1 MSSINTNGMNVN
13 YPVSGVNNTTQGFRD
28 NFSSI
33 KTNLDTAASEISD
46 LQNKAILKS
55 ALAGTSLNNDMANGL
70 ISNALTKSFRAS
82 TYNLGNNISGT
93 MTVNVSQG
101 DVQYGTI
108 TANTTLQFGGW
119 APVGTQSN
127 VQLQLNIANAN
138 AFITLPSTTT
148 DINSLPS
155 AGMTFTALQLEN
167 YFSNAAPSVS
177 GSYTNIIGIPYGVS
191 QVNYTLS
198 TTNCGTT
205 IDILPINRNQK
216 STFIGSGTPAV
227 SNVSATG
234 TITVA
239 TNSNAVTGV
248 GTYFETE
255 LVAGRTVLNSS
266 NVFVGYVSSI
276 TSNTAAVLTAN
287 ANVAITGGSYR
298 RQLPIGSPGDT
309 KGTFQTDGT
318 YVYVCTA
325 NYAGGNTTVW
335 KRITPSSY

>member
-1 MSSINTNGMNVN
+1 MNVN
-13 YPVSGVNNTTQGFRD
+13 YPVSGINNSTQGFRD

-33 KTNLDTAASEISD
+33 KNNLDTAASELTD
-46 LQNKAILKS
+46 LQNKVVLKS
-55 ALAGTSLNNDMANGL
+55 ALTGTSLNNDMANSL

-93 MTVNVSQG
+93 VTVNVSQG

-127 VQLQLNIANAN
+127 VQLQFSIANAN
-138 AFITLPSTTT
+138 AYITLPNTTT
-148 DINSLPS
+148 DVDNLPN

-167 YFSNAAPSVS
+167 YFSNATPTAS
-177 GSYTNIIGIPYGVS
+177 GSYTNIIGIPNGVS

-198 TTNCGTT
+198 TVNCGTT

-216 STFIGSGTPAV
+216 ATFIGAGTPNI

-248 GTYFETE
+248 STLFETE
-255 LVAGRTVLNSS
+255 LVVGRAITNSS
-266 NVFVGYVSSI
+266 NTFVGYISSI
-276 TSNTAAVLTAN
+276 SSNTAAVLTAN
-287 ANVAITGGSYR
+287 ANVAISGAAYR
-298 RQLPIGSPGDT
+298 RTLPIGSPGDT

>member
-13 YPVSGVNNTTQGFRD
+13 YPVSGINNSTQGFRD

-33 KTNLDTAASEISD
+33 KTNLDTAAGEISD

-55 ALAGTSLNNDMANGL
+55 ALAGTSLNNDMANTL

-93 MTVNVSQG
+93 LVVNVSQG

-108 TANTTLQFGGW
+108 TANTTLQLGGW

-127 VQLQLNIANAN
+127 VQLQFNIANAN
-138 AFITLPSTTT
+138 AFITFPNTTT
-148 DINSLPS
+148 DINITPN
-155 AGMTFTALQLEN
+155 AGMTFTAMQLEN
-167 YFSNAAPSVS
+167 YFSNAAPSAS
-177 GSYTNIIGIPYGVS
+177 NTYTNQVSVPNGVG
-191 QVNYTLS
+191 QLNYVLS
-198 TTNCGTT
+198 TVNCGTT
-205 IDILPINRNQK
+205 IDVFPVNRNQ
-216 STFIGSGTPAV
+216 TATQIDTGTPAV
-227 SNVSATG
+227 SNVTATG

-248 GTYFETE
+248 GTLFTTE
-255 LVAGRTVLNSS
+255 LVVGRTILNSS
-266 NVFVGYVSSI
+266 NVFVGYISSI

-287 ANVAITGGSYR
+287 ANVAISGSSYR
-298 RQLPIGSPGDT
+298 RQLPIGAPGDVT
-309 KGTFQTDGT
+309 GTFQTDGT

-325 NYAGGNTTVW
+325 NYAGGNTTIW
-335 KRITPSSY
+335 KRISPSSY